1 MLVIFHLQF
10 THLLQ
15 SVMWALAFLLLFVVQ
30 SGWATECDENV
41 GPPGPTECIQ
51 LLRYNSQYQW
61 ATCLSNAYIQ
71 QKSGH
76 KHICMNRY
84 ATYCWYQCMIEVHNK
99 NYGSVTDDC
108 SCQPGSPTSNPYTGI
123 PTTSLPPECYSPSG
137 DSCDWYRNCLE
148 KKYPCEA
155 SSNAYAITYAATFCR
170 LFEERRAK
178 FSSEGQQWMDGVR
191 KCLQVAL
198 VPLLRPWANPT
209 CKEIRERAFASHTPC
224 YLEPDKDV
232 PSICDLD
239 YVEKVK
245 IFWTIKGSFL
255 KLDTAWE
262 SLKGMWNIETECI
275 SSKIKQTY
283 ESAKQTLNGVI
294 KFFEVKIQKFKKRKR
309 RSTDPLPEADLQS
322 RFADGVGSN
331 IAKTLK
337 WNTNVMDWL
346 AYTDAV
352 DDLDNL
358 NIFIVLADKKALG
371 IVNTSAPSVD
381 FQQTIQEFASAVTKG
396 TLPIQVDGHRVWVKS
411 LASCSEKSCN
421 STQTLA
427 VSDKPPWSGAT
438 GISHGNVGL
447 YAAIALLIMF
457 MNKLLF

>member
-1 MLVIFHLQF
+1 
-10 THLLQ
+10 
-15 SVMWALAFLLLFVVQ
+15 
-30 SGWATECDENV
+30 
-41 GPPGPTECIQ
+41 
-51 LLRYNSQYQW
+51 
-61 ATCLSNAYIQ
+61 
-71 QKSGH
+71 
-76 KHICMNRY
+76 
-84 ATYCWYQCMIEVHNK
+84 
-99 NYGSVTDDC
+99 
-108 SCQPGSPTSNPYTGI
+108 
-123 PTTSLPPECYSPSG
+123 
-137 DSCDWYRNCLE
+137 LE

-155 SSNAYAITYAATFCR
+155 SSNAYAITYATTFCR
-170 LFEERRAK
+170 LFEERRAM
-178 FSSEGQQWMDGVR
+178 FSADGQKWMDGVR

-209 CKEIRERAFASHTPC
+209 CKEIRKRAFASHTPC

-239 YVEKVK
+239 YVEYVK
-245 IFWTIKGSFL
+245 IFWTIKSSFL

-262 SLKGMWNIETECI
+262 TLKGMWNIGKECTP
-275 SSKIKQTY
+275 SKIKQTF
-283 ESAKQTLNGVI
+283 ESAKETLRGVI
-294 KFFEVKIQKFKKRKR
+294 KFFKVKIQKFMDRRR

-322 RFADGVGSN
+322 RFADGVGSD

-381 FQQTIQEFASAVTKG
+381 FQQTIQEFSSAVTYG
-396 TLPIQVDGHRVWVKS
+396 TLPIQVDGHKVWVKS

-427 VSDKPPWSGAT
+427 VSDKLPWSGAT
-438 GISHGNVGL
+438 GISPGNVGL
-447 YAAIALLIMF
+447 YGAIALLIMF

>member
-1 MLVIFHLQF
+1 
-10 THLLQ
+10 
-15 SVMWALAFLLLFVVQ
+15 MWALAFLLLLVVQ
-30 SGWATECDENV
+30 GGWAIQCDAYV

-51 LLRYNSQYQW
+51 LARYNNEYQW

-76 KHICMNRY
+76 KHICVNRY
-84 ATYCWYQCMIEVHNK
+84 ATYCWYQCMIEVHNEE
-99 NYGSVTDDC
+99 YGSVTDDC
-108 SCQPGSPTSNPYTGI
+108 SCQPGRSTSSPYTGI
-123 PTTSLPPECYSPSG
+123 PTTSLPPECYSPPG

-148 KKYPCEA
+148 KKYSCEA
-155 SSNAYAITYAATFCR
+155 SSNAYAITYAEKFCR
-170 LFEERRAK
+170 KYEERRAK
-178 FSSEGQQWMDGVR
+178 FNADGQKWMDGVR

-209 CKEIRERAFASHTPC
+209 CEEIRERAFDSHTPC

-239 YVEKVK
+239 YVQYAK
-245 IFWTIKGSFL
+245 IFWTIKGSFT

-262 SLKGMWNIETECI
+262 SLKGMWNIATECTL
-275 SSKIKQTY
+275 SKIQQTY
-283 ESAKQTLNGVI
+283 ESAKQTFKDVI
-294 KFFEVKIQKFKKRKR
+294 KFFKIKIQKFKKRKR
-309 RSTDPLPEADLQS
+309 RSTDSLPEADLQS
-322 RFADGVGSN
+322 RFADEVGSYL
-331 IAKTLK
+331 ASSLK

-352 DDLDNL
+352 SDLDNL
-358 NIFIVLADKKALG
+358 NISIVLADKKALG
-371 IVNTSAPSVD
+371 IVNTSASSVD
-381 FQQTIQEFASAVTKG
+381 FHQTIQAFASAVKKG
-396 TLPIQVDGHRVWVKS
+396 TLPVQVDGQKVWIKS
-411 LASCSEKSCN
+411 LASCSDKSCN

-438 GISHGNVGL
+438 GISHGNVVLCG
-447 YAAIALLIMF
+447 AIALLIMF

>member
-1 MLVIFHLQF
+1 MLVIFYLQI
-10 THLLQ
+10 TPLPQ
-15 SVMWALAFLLLFVVQ
+15 TEMWALAFLLLFVVQ
-30 SGWATECDENV
+30 SGRATQCNVIV
-41 GPPGPTECIQ
+41 GPPGPTECVQIA
-51 LLRYNSQYQW
+51 RYNNQYQW

-76 KHICMNRY
+76 KHICSSPY
-84 ATYCWYQCMIEVHNK
+84 ANYCWYQCMIEVHNK

-108 SCQPGSPTSNPYTGI
+108 SCQPGRI
-123 PTTSLPPECYSPSG
+123 PTLSLPPECYSPAG

-155 SSNAYAITYAATFCR
+155 TSNAYAITYAENFCTKY
-170 LFEERRAK
+170 EERRAK
-178 FSSEGQQWMDGVR
+178 FNANGQKWMDGVR

-209 CKEIRERAFASHTPC
+209 CEEIRERAFASHTPC
-224 YLEPDKDV
+224 YLKPDKDV

-239 YVEKVK
+239 YAEFVK
-245 IFWTIKGSFL
+245 IFWTIKSSFI

-262 SLKGMWNIETECI
+262 SLKGMWNIGTECAP
-275 SSKIKQTY
+275 SKIQQTY
-283 ESAKQTLNGVI
+283 ESAKQTLKDVI
-294 KFFEVKIQKFKKRKR
+294 KYFKIKIQKFKKRKR
-309 RSTDPLPEADLQS
+309 RSTDSLPEADLQS
-322 RFADGVGSN
+322 RFADEVGSN
-331 IAKTLK
+331 LASSLK

-346 AYTDAV
+346 AYTDAEF
-352 DDLDNL
+352 DREDL

-371 IVNTSAPSVD
+371 IVDTSAPSVD
-381 FQQTIQEFASAVTKG
+381 FNQTIQEFASAVKNG
-396 TLPIQVDGHRVWVKS
+396 TLPVQVDGQKVWIKS
-411 LASCSEKSCN
+411 LASCSDKSCK

-438 GISHGNVGL
+438 RISHGNAGL
-447 YAAIALLIMF
+447 CGAIAVLIMF